1 MSIPRTGSSREA
13 PKLGAGLKINTFFGD
28 VEPLVV
34 KPRIAWILL
43 QCSNTK
49 GYELLAAGELESF
62 KEGKSRKI
70 TVVSIHRYIA
80 RRLAEAD
87 GNACV
92 AAIAPSSCGIRSRTL
107 IEGAAP

>member
-49 GYELLAAGELESF
+49 GYELLAAGELESYRGLHSPLHS
-62 KEGKSRKI
+62 K
-70 TVVSIHRYIA
+70 A
-80 RRLAEAD
+80 
-87 GNACV
+87 
-92 AAIAPSSCGIRSRTL
+92 SCGGGR
-107 IEGAAP
+107 